1 MNVLVVEPEKKEA
14 QKLVRVLR
22 LVDPTIQVVETLDS
36 LARLLLWLNEHPHP
50 DLVLI
55 NQSKLPKL
63 APANPAVLARLVLH
77 TRQLHFTYLAFRSNT
92 IIQLHE
98 VPAFPKP
105 RAAGLVLD
113 PLTSDPAE
121 GPFSPGGRA
130 AFKHRFFVESG
141 KRFLSV
147 PVKDIAYF
155 VSDGRFVYLTTHTGN
170 RYIVHYRM
178 DELELL
184 LDPAAF
190 YRPNRSYIIS
200 VDAIEQIHPYF
211 GARFKIRLKPSTQE
225 EILVSRNRALG
236 FRKWLGD

>member
-14 QKLVRVLR
+14 QKLMRVLR

-36 LARLLLWLNEHPHP
+36 LARLLHWMHENPHP

-63 APANPAVLARLVLH
+63 APANPTVLARLVLH
-77 TRQLHFTYLAFRSNT
+77 TRQIHFTYLAFRANT
-92 IIQLHE
+92 IIQLQE
-98 VPAFPKP
+98 VPALPRPK
-105 RAAGLVLD
+105 AEGLVLD
-113 PLTSDPAE
+113 QWAGLPLE
-121 GPFSPGGRA
+121 GQSGGGGQT
-130 AFKHRFFVESG
+130 AFKDRFFVESG
-141 KRFLSV
+141 KRYLSIPARDV
-147 PVKDIAYF
+147 AYF

-184 LDPAAF
+184 LDPAGF

-211 GARFKIRLKPSTQE
+211 GARFKIRLRPSTRE
-225 EILVSRNRALG
+225 DILVSRNRSLG